1 MLVGLMIFM
10 AAFIKCCAVHT
21 PSNNPKKKPALR
33 ISDTLRRPADTLRRK
48 RHRQT
53 HSGGGHH
60 QATRGSSSTPSGT
73 AIPLQAS
80 APDIMGPSLYPHSQH
95 PLPAPPSSS
104 SGGGN
109 SCHTNFQVHSSSSG
123 GMNSQHHQPPSSSH
137 QHAIPFNPLQMQS
150 NQLVVALPPEAS
162 SHHSHHAP
170 GRSGGGSQSFLP
182 EPPPPYPGH
191 PPPLPSRPSNTS
203 VPVRP
208 NLPSAAAITGPSH
221 GYGEGRGHYNRRS
234 TTTATTSGGG
244 ATVASVVYPAAVPSS
259 AGNSSKSAGSKGSKS
274 GHRWTSL
281 SPSSQFF
288 SS

>member
-1 MLVGLMIFM
+1 MIFM

-60 QATRGSSSTPSGT
+60 QATRGSSSAPSGP

-80 APDIMGPSLYPHSQH
+80 APDLIGPSVYPHSQH
-95 PLPAPPSSS
+95 PLPAPPPSS

-109 SCHTNFQVHSSSSG
+109 SCHTNFQVHSSSV
-123 GMNSQHHQPPSSSH
+123 GMNSQHHQPSSSSH

-162 SHHSHHAP
+162 SHHLHHSAS

-208 NLPSAAAITGPSH
+208 NLPSAAAISGPSH

-234 TTTATTSGGG
+234 TTSATTSG
-244 ATVASVVYPAAVPSS
+244 VPVSSVVYPAPAS

-274 GHRWTSL
+274 GHR
-281 SPSSQFF
+281 
-288 SS
+288 